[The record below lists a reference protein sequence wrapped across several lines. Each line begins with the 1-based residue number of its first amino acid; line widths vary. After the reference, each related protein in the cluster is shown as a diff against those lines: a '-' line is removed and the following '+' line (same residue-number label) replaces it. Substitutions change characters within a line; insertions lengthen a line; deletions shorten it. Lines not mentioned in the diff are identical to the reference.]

1 MNNVKENISF
11 NHLIYLLIHY
21 AFSKAVPVH
30 SLIASGIAQVPN
42 CIHLMLAV
50 PLSESKGHKSAAN
63 KIHHTRTTDPII
75 GRLVIHIPD
84 ERNIV
89 VCRLLL

>member
-21 AFSKAVPVH
+21 AFSKAVP
-30 SLIASGIAQVPN
+30 GIAQVPN

-75 GRLVIHIPD
+75 GRLVTHIPD